1 MKRNKLSAVLITAIS
16 TLSFLTAGLPAFGQ
30 KVEIWQIVVSKSLME
45 DEAIRVAIGD
55 LEKTGRGLGV
65 IFKVVTDGTKCSKN
79 AIVVGDSTRNKITAG
94 LVRQGKIKLERV
106 GDEQRYQIRTV
117 AADGGRTIIVAGSS
131 VIGDVYGLYW
141 IWDRLRV
148 LKELPDINITRVPK
162 LNIRFTGGET
172 KEAIRNALRYG
183 ATWVSGGHSVNH
195 LIPWD
200 VEPERT
206 NNVKNREE
214 TRELIDY
221 AHSLHMKFLVYEDEF
236 SYHPS
241 LLKEFGAKPTPSDPV
256 FWDAVQAKYRRLFQV
271 LGEIDGVRIRT
282 GESTRV
288 GGNFKALDVMHEG
301 EGCDWSLAK
310 RYRTYVKK
318 MYTVVVGEFDKIY
331 FQRTWV
337 TSAHEQHSMA
347 AVYKSIFTDD
357 IPIRNLYMSPYLS
370 TTDRYFHQPYN
381 PTFNLT
387 AHNMVLLLSTLDY
400 HGHSGVNICPT
411 FPGQYFQGG
420 LKTILMPKD
429 TNLKGVHFG
438 IPGNEGWNTGSLTAY
453 TVFRLAWNPNEDVKN
468 IARDFA
474 SIYFGKGAA
483 EYLADILLLSPN
495 AYKYGIYI
503 EPVAHGDFRS
513 LPHLRLTT
521 FPVKGFPRL
530 DNGKKHIDFLK
541 TIYLRCLPWKTETLL
556 YLDHGLDVA
565 NSMVEKSKIA
575 KPLISDKQ
583 LADKVG
589 DSVDLTYWLIKT
601 NNLYVKTFFSYFEYR
616 EFPTQE
622 NKKLLVHYA
631 HELRDSMQKFKA
643 IPGCVYRLDGMEQL
657 LRNVDQL
664 LLDLEK
670 EEEKLANAPD
680 DEGIKE
686 IIAGQQV
693 KYADILKKYEKKT
706 VKFLHWE
713 GRVDGMDL
721 IHIKADKLE
730 VEHLRYDSI
739 AEMDFQFMKPL
750 PKKNV
755 TVVIKDIQARSFRPF
770 VLEQPT
776 KENNYTAKIY
786 LCDYPMSGYSWWKF
800 DLYYIPKTPEELGL
814 KIP

>member
-1 MKRNKLSAVLITAIS
+1 MSILTHQATGQDSKNWNIYLNKNLQNDEAIKLVLEDLQKAGLNLTILNDTKEPAGNSIIVGSEERNKQTSKLAKHGEIKLSAIKNEQGYEIVTKTID
-16 TLSFLTAGLPAFGQ
+16 GN
-30 KVEIWQIVVSKSLME
+30 KVMVVS
-45 DEAIRVAIGD
+45 
-55 LEKTGRGLGV
+55 
-65 IFKVVTDGTKCSKN
+65 
-79 AIVVGDSTRNKITAG
+79 
-94 LVRQGKIKLERV
+94 
-106 GDEQRYQIRTV
+106 
-117 AADGGRTIIVAGSS
+117 GGSIL
-131 VIGDVYGLYW
+131 GDVYGLYW

-148 LKELPDINITRVPK
+148 QKKLTDINIQRVPK
-162 LNIRFTGGET
+162 LKIRFTGGES
-172 KEAIRNALRYG
+172 KEAIKNAIRYG
-183 ATWVSGGHSVNH
+183 ATWVSGGVSINH

-200 VEPERT
+200 TEPEKANST
-206 NNVKNREE
+206 KNREE
-214 TRELIDY
+214 IRELINY
-221 AHSLHMKFLVYEDEF
+221 AHSLHLKFLVLEDEF
-236 SYHPS
+236 SYHPT
-241 LLKEFGAKPTPSDPV
+241 LLEEFGAKPTPTDPA

-271 LGEIDGVRIRT
+271 LPEIDGVRIRT
-282 GESTRV
+282 GESTRI

-357 IPIRNLYMSPYLS
+357 IPVRNLYMSPYLS

-387 AHNMVLLLSTLDY
+387 PHNMVLLLSTLDY

-411 FPGQYFQGG
+411 YPGQYYQGG
-420 LKTILMPKD
+420 LKTYLIPKEN
-429 TNLKGVHFG
+429 NLKGVHFG
-438 IPGNEGWNTGSLTAY
+438 VPGNEGWNTSSLTAY
-453 TVFRLAWNPNEDVKN
+453 TAFRLAWDPDDDVKN

-474 SIYFGKGAA
+474 SKYFDKDAA
-483 EYLADILLLSPN
+483 EYMADILLLSPN

-541 TIYLRCLPWKTETLL
+541 TIYLRCQPWKTETLL

-565 NSMVEKSKIA
+565 QTMLDKSNKA
-575 KPLISDKQ
+575 KPLIADNE
-583 LADKVG
+583 LAEKVSN
-589 DSVDLTYWLIKT
+589 SVDLTYWLIKT
-601 NNLYVKTFFSYFEYR
+601 NNLYVKTFFSYFDYR
-616 EFPTQE
+616 EFPTEE
-622 NKKLLVHYA
+622 NKMLLFQYA
-631 HELRDSMQKFKA
+631 NELRVSMQKFLA
-643 IPGCVYRLDGMEQL
+643 TPGCVYRLDGMLQL
-657 LRNVDQL
+657 LKNVDQV
-664 LLDLEK
+664 LLDLGM
-670 EEEKLANAPD
+670 EEEKLAHAPD
-680 DEGIKE
+680 DEGIKK
-686 IIAGQQV
+686 IIAGQQS
-693 KYADILKKYEKKT
+693 KYADVLKNYNKKA

-730 VEHLRYDSI
+730 VEHLRYDNI
-739 AEMDFQFMKPL
+739 AEMDYQFLKSL

-755 TVVIKDIQARSFRPF
+755 TVIIKDIQARSFRPF
-770 VLEQPT
+770 VLEQPN
-776 KENNYTAKIY
+776 KENDYTVTIY
-786 LCDYPMSGYSWWKF
+786 LSDYPKHGYSWWKF
-800 DLYYIPKTPEELGL
+800 DLYYSSKPPDELGL
-814 KIP
+814 TVPWQN